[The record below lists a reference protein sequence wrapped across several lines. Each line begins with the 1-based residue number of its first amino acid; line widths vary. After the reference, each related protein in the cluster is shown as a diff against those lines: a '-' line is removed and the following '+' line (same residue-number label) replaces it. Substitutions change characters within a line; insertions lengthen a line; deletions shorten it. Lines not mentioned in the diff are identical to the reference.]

1 MSYEIGDAFVI
12 IDIPSFKYNCKD
24 RNEFVIKN
32 FSKSGLSVYY
42 EDNRTNKKCKCQ
54 QCFKKEKIKC
64 IGVSNIELV
73 STRKQRERDIKL
85 TKLGI

>member
-24 RNEFVIKN
+24 RKEFVIKN

>member
-24 RNEFVIKN
+24 RKEFVIKN

-42 EDNRTNKKCKCQ
+42 EDLCGCRY
-54 QCFKKEKIKC
+54 
-64 IGVSNIELV
+64 S
-73 STRKQRERDIKL
+73 SY
-85 TKLGI
+85 